1 MSKILIAEDEPN
13 MRVLLKEIFEEIED
27 KGVELL
33 FTDNG
38 NDALEIIKTK
48 RPELVILDV
57 MMPQLSGYDV
67 CNTVKNILGMKDIYI
82 LMLTARVQEADIQK
96 GKDVAADFYMA
107 KPFNPDEILERVV
120 AVLGIEM

>member
-1 MSKILIAEDEPN
+1 MSKILIVEDEPN

-57 MMPQLSGYDV
+57 MMPKLSGYDV

-96 GKDVAADFYMA
+96 GKDVGADFFMT
-107 KPFNPDEILERVV
+107 KPFNPDEILKRVI

>member
-1 MSKILIAEDEPN
+1 MSKILIVEDEPN

-57 MMPQLSGYDV
+57 MMPKLSGYDV

-96 GKDVAADFYMA
+96 GKDVGADFYMA
-107 KPFNPDEILERVV
+107 KPFNPDEILERAV

>member
-1 MSKILIAEDEPN
+1 MSKILIVEDEPN

-57 MMPQLSGYDV
+57 MMPKLSGYDV

-96 GKDVAADFYMA
+96 GKDVGADFYMA
-107 KPFNPDEILERVV
+107 KPFNPEEILKRVV

>member
-1 MSKILIAEDEPN
+1 MSKILIVEDEPN

-57 MMPQLSGYDV
+57 MMPKLSGYDV

-96 GKDVAADFYMA
+96 GKDVGGDFFMT
-107 KPFNPDEILERVV
+107 KPFNPDEILKRVI